1 MEKNEK
7 ETAGIDEKIGEIKR
21 INEAIGQ
28 KNRALFLLKK
38 NRDAFGKLEEILQ
51 EEKAKEPKRKKL
63 EFDIRKEEEKL
74 PEYEAMGSLQTQ

>member
-1 MEKNEK
+1 METDSELLSKQQKLMEKNEK

-28 KNRALFLLKK
+28 KNRALLLLKK

-63 EFDIRKEEEKL
+63 EFYIRKD
-74 PEYEAMGSLQTQ
+74 